1 MLRQD
6 DQFVGGQFDW
16 FIGVVEDTNDPKK
29 LNRVKVRCFGYHT
42 DDKAEVSTE
51 DLPFATV
58 MMPTTSPSVE
68 GIGQNHQLLSGSW
81 VVGFFRDGP
90 SGQDPII
97 LGSIMSFTET
107 ARDTSLGFSGTF
119 GNKEGLSDVPTEVD
133 DLNANQVTKTVGG
146 HLVELDNTIDAER
159 INIKHGKNT
168 STLNID
174 KDGITILQS
183 TGLATEEEEAKT
195 HTLTLNPKEN
205 TINLLH
211 SSGTTINISTEGSV
225 TIDAFDDI
233 VNIDGNT
240 TITGTLHVTENV
252 TGAKEI
258 TAKSGSEGE
267 SVGLSTH
274 THAQGADSGGHTEVE
289 TNSPTADS

>member
-42 DDKAEVSTE
+42 DDKAEVKTE

-90 SGQDPII
+90 SAQDPVI

-119 GNKEGLSDVPTEVD
+119 GNKAGLSDVPTEVD
-133 DLNANQVTKTVGG
+133 DLNANQVTKTVAG
-146 HLVELDNTIDAER
+146 HLIELDNTDGATR
-159 INIKHGKNT
+159 INIKHK
-168 STLNID
+168 
-174 KDGITILQS
+174 
-183 TGLATEEEEAKT
+183 
-195 HTLTLNPKEN
+195 
-205 TINLLH
+205 
-211 SSGTTINISTEGSV
+211 SGTTININEEGTVS
-225 TIDAFDDI
+225 IDAVNDI

-258 TAKSGSEGE
+258 TAKSENDSE
-267 SVGLSTH
+267 SVALTTH
-274 THAQGADSGGHTEVE
+274 THSQGPDTDGDKEKNPE
-289 TNSPTADS
+289 TNAPTGGT

>member
-1 MLRQD
+1 MYRQD

-42 DDKAEVSTE
+42 DDKTEVKTE

-90 SGQDPII
+90 SAQDPII

-107 ARDTSLGFSGTF
+107 ARDTNLGFSGTF
-119 GNKEGLSDVPTEVD
+119 GNKEGISDVPTEVD

-146 HLVELDNTIDAER
+146 HLIELDNTLDAER

-174 KDGITILQS
+174 KDGITILKS
-183 TGLATEEEEAKT
+183 TGIGDEPKT
-195 HTLTLNPKEN
+195 HTLTLNPSTN

-211 SSGTTINISTEGSV
+211 HSGTTIDISAEGTVS
-225 TIDAFDDI
+225 IDAVNDI
-233 VNIDGNT
+233 VKIDGDT
-240 TITGTLHVTENV
+240 TITGKLDV
-252 TGAKEI
+252 TGEV
-258 TAKSGSEGE
+258 TAKAGSIGDDGE
-267 SVGLSTH
+267 SSASVTLSGH
-274 THAQGADSGGHTEVE
+274 THAQGTDSEGHTQAE
-289 TNSPTADS
+289 TNSPTAGS

>member
-42 DDKAEVSTE
+42 DDKSEVSTE

-58 MMPTTSPSVE
+58 MMPATSPSVE

-90 SGQDPII
+90 SAQDPII

-107 ARDTSLGFSGTF
+107 ARDSSLGFSGTF
-119 GNKEGLSDVPTEVD
+119 GNKAGLSDVPTEVD
-133 DLNANQVTKTVGG
+133 DLNANQVTKTVAG
-146 HLVELDNTIDAER
+146 HLIELDNTDGATR
-159 INIKHGKNT
+159 INIKHK
-168 STLNID
+168 
-174 KDGITILQS
+174 
-183 TGLATEEEEAKT
+183 
-195 HTLTLNPKEN
+195 
-205 TINLLH
+205 
-211 SSGTTINISTEGSV
+211 SGTTININEEGTVS
-225 TIDAFDDI
+225 IDAVNDI

-240 TITGTLHVTENV
+240 TITGTLHVTKAQTNDSTIV
-252 TGAKEI
+252 ASDSITGKGI
-258 TAKSGSEGE
+258 T
-267 SVGLSTH
+267 LDTH
-274 THAQGADSGGHTEVE
+274 VHTEQGDGLKTSGP
-289 TNSPTADS
+289 TNPPAE